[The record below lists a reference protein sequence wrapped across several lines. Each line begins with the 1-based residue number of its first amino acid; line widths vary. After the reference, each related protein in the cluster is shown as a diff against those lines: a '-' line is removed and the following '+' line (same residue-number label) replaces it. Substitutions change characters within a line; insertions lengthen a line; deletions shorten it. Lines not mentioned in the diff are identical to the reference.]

1 MDPNNNN
8 GGESSGSETNS
19 ASRESRIKQVTKNN
33 SGELSSGSSGTEATS
48 AFDYK
53 SYIEQL
59 NANQRLL
66 QAPNMTEEQVLLCRS
81 DFEIAASRTINRS
94 APLTGEDKAR
104 NVIEAFPARQRRNSA
119 CERS

>member
-8 GGESSGSETNS
+8 GGESSGSETDS
-19 ASRESRIKQVTKNN
+19 ASEESQTKQVTNNN
-33 SGELSSGSSGTEATS
+33 SGELSSDSSGIEATS
-48 AFDYK
+48 SFDYK

-66 QAPNMTEEQVLLCRS
+66 QAPNMSEEQVLLCRL
-81 DFEIAASRTINRS
+81 DFEIAASGSINRS

-104 NVIEAFPARQRRNSA
+104 NVEAFPARQRKNSA